1 MQRVVA
7 HLLSSSMS
15 NINNVASTTAT
26 IDGNGSNSASASAS
40 ANGGVEEVSQVGG
53 GGVASGNK

>member
-1 MQRVVA
+1 
-7 HLLSSSMS
+7 MS